1 MKTASYR
8 LVGCLMALGLSAG
21 AAAPTEEWVSLF
33 DGNSLSGWHVQCVP
47 VDEDKNYWVVEEG
60 AITTD
65 IPAKSKH
72 DYIWLMSDG
81 EYANFE
87 LRMKVQTLGGG
98 NTGVQIRSRYDQEK
112 GWLDGPQVDIHP
124 PGPWRNGFIY
134 DETREAKQWISPIVG
149 PASMAKPAHASKG
162 WKWKK
167 ADEGDGWNE
176 VHIICKGTRIQ
187 AIMNGVKLTDYDGSG
202 YLDDA
207 NHRKHGVGM
216 TGHIALQIHRNN
228 APRVRFKDIQ
238 LKQL

>member
-1 MKTASYR
+1 MKALFISI
-8 LVGCLMALGLSAG
+8 LSIICLFARQQAD
-21 AAAPTEEWVSLF
+21 AAPADGFVSLF
-33 DGNSLSGWHVQCVP
+33 DGKSLAGWHVQCVP
-47 VDEDKNYWVVEEG
+47 VDKDKNYWKVLDG
-60 AITTD
+60 AITTE

-81 EYANFE
+81 EYADFE
-87 LRMKVQTLGGG
+87 LKLKVQTLGGG
-98 NTGVQIRSRYDQEK
+98 NTGVQIRSRYDVEK

-149 PASMAKPAHASKG
+149 PPSMAKSTHASKG
-162 WKWKK
+162 WKWKN
-167 ADEGDGWNE
+167 ADEGDEWNE

-187 AIMNGVKLTDYDGSG
+187 VIINGVQLTDYDGTG

-207 NHRKHGVGM
+207 DHRKHKVGM
-216 TGHIALQIHRNN
+216 NGHIALQIHRNN